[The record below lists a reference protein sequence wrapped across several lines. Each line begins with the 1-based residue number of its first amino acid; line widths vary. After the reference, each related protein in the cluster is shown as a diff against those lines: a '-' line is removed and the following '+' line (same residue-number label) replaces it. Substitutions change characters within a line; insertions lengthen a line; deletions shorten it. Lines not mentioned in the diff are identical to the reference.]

1 VHHVGDGGKPVDRHL
16 TKGCVFTPPL
26 GDASN
31 SSGDIQCRMNQS
43 PGGWWLV
50 PLRHSSWERDSN
62 GHLTKTMS
70 FRTSLE
76 MHAFHE
82 ETSTTAWAKPH
93 VGWWLV
99 SCDVLVV
106 GERPQLTDTS
116 LAKRCACTLGMHA
129 LQEEISNAA
138 CTKSRGGWW
147 LVVGVLRCS
156 RGVRKTS
163 IYRLTTNDSFRL
175 HSLEHARVAPRDT
188 QCRIH

>member
-1 VHHVGDGGKPVDRHL
+1 MRSCTFCRCKQYIRRSAVLHGQITSWLVVGDSTAIL
-16 TKGCVFTPPL
+16 
-26 GDASN
+26 
-31 SSGDIQCRMNQS
+31 
-43 PGGWWLV
+43 
-50 PLRHSSWERDSN
+50 SWERDSN

-175 HSLEHARVAPRDT
+175 HSLGHARVAPRDT